1 MAEGLSAEKA
11 LPLTPASFTLMP
23 GASVARY
30 QHQRHERRPIFGGI
44 WLSSAHG
51 WL

>member
-23 GASVARY
+23 GARY
-30 QHQRHERRPIFGGI
+30 QHQRHKRRPIFGGI

>member
-11 LPLTPASFTLMP
+11 LPLTPASFALMP
-23 GASVARY
+23 GARVARY
-30 QHQRHERRPIFGGI
+30 QHKRRRIFGGK

>member
-30 QHQRHERRPIFGGI
+30 QHKRHKRRRIFGGK